1 MCQVTYLFD
10 YHAQWM
16 LLSSSKRPL
25 AIHIQHSLHAYIS
38 LSLRQHRKRTKQ
50 RFDFEISTVW
60 LKRPV
65 HWLTENIFSITGRK
79 KILLLNKIEG
89 YSGIYIQENGYFVHM
104 RKQVYIGG
112 KFIGDIANALRSCLV
127 DSLRKELKIVHPS
140 AWATHWH

>member
-1 MCQVTYLFD
+1 M
-10 YHAQWM
+10 H
-16 LLSSSKRPL
+16 
-25 AIHIQHSLHAYIS
+25 IS

-89 YSGIYIQENGYFVHM
+89 YSGIYLQENGYFVQM

-112 KFIGDIANALRSCLV
+112 KFIGDIANVLSSCLV
-127 DSLRKELKIVHPS
+127 DSLRKEFKNSTPVSVSHSLALTSVS
-140 AWATHWH
+140 LQ